1 MNAMSVDE
9 QIKTDEIDI
18 ARSSINTDI
27 REDQIEILCK
37 NVSKTFTLGSTEV
50 IALNDVSLCVRE
62 GDYISIMGPSGSGK
76 TTLLNIISALD
87 RPTSGRVCLDGID
100 ITDFPERKLTVFRRD
115 KIGFV
120 FQSFHLIPTLNVLDN
135 VLVPIMPRGIKKQD
149 KQRALELVDTVG
161 LGDRIRHKP
170 GQLSGGER
178 QRVAIARALINDPP
192 IILGDELTGEL
203 DTKTGQ
209 EIMDMVERLNR
220 EYNKTVIVVTH
231 DPKIGARANIEW
243 KMEDGRWRIAGCRQV
258 AGGGGRGSTILLDN
272 AIVHE
277 VRRARRG

>member
-1 MNAMSVDE
+1 MTAMSVDGHL
-9 QIKTDEIDI
+9 KTEEISVVRSGINSDI
-18 ARSSINTDI
+18 C
-27 REDQIEILCK
+27 EGKIEILCK
-37 NVSKTFTLGSTEV
+37 NVSKTFTLGTTEV
-50 IALNDVSLCVRE
+50 VALNDVSLCVRQ

-100 ITDFPERKLTVFRRD
+100 ITDFPERKLTIFRRD

-149 KQRALELVDTVG
+149 KQRALELVNTVG

-243 KMEDGRWRIAGCRQV
+243 KMEDGRIVSELTPSFRKGLPPSLS
-258 AGGGGRGSTILLDN
+258 GSPLCLPS
-272 AIVHE
+272 E
-277 VRRARRG
+277 W

>member
-1 MNAMSVDE
+1 MNSMSVDE
-9 QIKTDEIDI
+9 QIKTDEIDVVK
-18 ARSSINTDI
+18 SSINTDI
-27 REDQIEILCK
+27 SEGQIEILCK
-37 NVSKTFTLGSTEV
+37 NVSKTFILGTTEV
-50 IALNDVSLCVRE
+50 IALNDVSLCVRQ

-243 KMEDGRWRIAGCRQV
+243 KMEDGRIANN
-258 AGGGGRGSTILLDN
+258 GSTKRQFTIQGTDL
-272 AIVHE
+272 E
-277 VRRARRG
+277 

>member
-1 MNAMSVDE
+1 
-9 QIKTDEIDI
+9 
-18 ARSSINTDI
+18 
-27 REDQIEILCK
+27 
-37 NVSKTFTLGSTEV
+37 
-50 IALNDVSLCVRE
+50 
-62 GDYISIMGPSGSGK
+62 
-76 TTLLNIISALD
+76 
-87 RPTSGRVCLDGID
+87 RVCLDGID

-149 KQRALELVDTVG
+149 KQRALELVNTVG
-161 LGDRIRHKP
+161 LGDRVRHKP

-220 EYNKTVIVVTH
+220 EYNKTVIIVTH
-231 DPKIGARANIEW
+231 DPRIGARADIEW
-243 KMEDGRWRIAGCRQV
+243 KMEDGKIINN
-258 AGGGGRGSTILLDN
+258 GSAKWQL
-272 AIVHE
+272 AI
-277 VRRARRG
+277 

>member
-1 MNAMSVDE
+1 MTAMSVDE
-9 QIKTDEIDI
+9 HLKTDEINLVK
-18 ARSSINTDI
+18 SSISSDI
-27 REDQIEILCK
+27 CEAQIEILCK
-37 NVSKTFTLGSTEV
+37 NVSKTFTLGTTEV
-50 IALNDVSLCVRE
+50 VALNDVSLCVRQ

-149 KQRALELVDTVG
+149 KQRALELVNTVG
-161 LGDRIRHKP
+161 LGDRVRHKP

-220 EYNKTVIVVTH
+220 EYNKTVIIVTH
-231 DPKIGARANIEW
+231 DPRIGARADIEW
-243 KMEDGRWRIAGCRQV
+243 KMEDGKIINN
-258 AGGGGRGSTILLDN
+258 GSAKWQL
-272 AIVHE
+272 AI
-277 VRRARRG
+277 